1 MAQTL
6 PEYSD
11 GSILNLS
18 QLGLRT
24 IVSGNPISVRLSHVV
39 CSGLFLPDLAHFKS
53 IKSIGLSF
61 LDATPIT
68 SRDHLNLKK
77 ANSTGI
83 AKHLEVL
90 TVSESPC

>member
-24 IVSGNPISVRLSHVV
+24 LVSGNPISVRLSLVV

-53 IKSIGLSF
+53 IISIGLSF
-61 LDATPIT
+61 LNATPIT
-68 SRDHLNLKK
+68 SRDHLKK

>member
-24 IVSGNPISVRLSHVV
+24 LVSGNPISVRLSLVV

-53 IKSIGLSF
+53 IKSIGLYF
-61 LDATPIT
+61 LNASPIT
-68 SRDHLNLKK
+68 SRDHFEK
-77 ANSTGI
+77 ASSTGI
-83 AKHLEVL
+83 TKHLEVL